1 MLHNGRQKVY
11 TAEKDGKKNIKHQDK
26 WNYIHMKLM
35 KHIVM
40 NLFKYV
46 LKYSV
51 LFLKHLVT

>member
-1 MLHNGRQKVY
+1 MDAKKFTQLKR
-11 TAEKDGKKNIKHQDK
+11 TGKKNIKHQDK

>member
-1 MLHNGRQKVY
+1 MEAKKFTQLKRTG
-11 TAEKDGKKNIKHQDK
+11 KNIKHQDK
-26 WNYIHMKLM
+26 WNYIHTKLM

-40 NLFKYV
+40 TLFKYV